1 LQIACFI
8 AYAAQVYIGVAL
20 LKALFSLDGAPWYEF
35 REQVQCGVLGALFI
49 LLGVVNFFEV
59 VAVLVEKWSAK
70 RKRELAKAVA
80 APSANNVSS
89 ANPALAGGLKKD

>member
-1 LQIACFI
+1 MLKPSLPQIACFI

-49 LLGVVNFFEV
+49 LVRSTPV
-59 VAVLVEKWSAK
+59 
-70 RKRELAKAVA
+70 RTRTQ
-80 APSANNVSS
+80 
-89 ANPALAGGLKKD
+89 